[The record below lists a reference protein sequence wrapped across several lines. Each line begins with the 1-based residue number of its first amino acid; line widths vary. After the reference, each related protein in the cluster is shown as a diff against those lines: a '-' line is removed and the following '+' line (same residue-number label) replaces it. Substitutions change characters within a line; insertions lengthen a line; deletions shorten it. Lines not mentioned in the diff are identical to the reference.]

1 LTKQATGGRAPG
13 IFGNRFIQTILLS
26 NVLLQIG
33 IWVRN
38 FAILLYVSEVTDK
51 DPYAIALISVVEFAP
66 IFVFSFIGG
75 TFADRW
81 RPKRTMIWCDLL
93 SSASVFGVLL
103 AILFGS
109 WYTVYLVTFISA
121 ILSQFSQPSGMRL
134 FKRHVPPEQLQQGMA
149 LFQSLSAVFMV
160 LGPMLGTFAY
170 TRFGLETSV
179 AVMGIVFLLSGL
191 ILFRLPE
198 DDGMQKTETGKG
210 QFRRELVEGFR
221 YVWRSRMLRTLGLS
235 FMLAGLG
242 VGTAQALNL
251 FIVSERLGQEDTFLQ
266 YMLMVNG
273 VAMLIG
279 GGLVAGFAK
288 KVSPQLLLAVGMFV
302 GGVCTVIVGWSTSIP
317 LTLTTQ
323 FVNGLVF
330 PCIHIGISTLI
341 LRWSHETIVGRVN
354 GVLNPLFVGM
364 MVVAMSLA
372 GVLKDSFELTA
383 IFSGIGVVF
392 LIGTLVLLPVMKL
405 RTPEVLPAPDGAA
418 N

>member
-1 LTKQATGGRAPG
+1 LSTQSTAARAPG
-13 IFGNRFIQTILLS
+13 ILSNRFLQTILLS

-93 SSASVFGVLL
+93 SAASVFVVLL
-103 AILFGS
+103 AIHFGS
-109 WYTVYLVTFISA
+109 WHAVYLVTFISA
-121 ILSQFSQPSGMRL
+121 IMSQFSQPSGMRL

-149 LFQSLSAVFMV
+149 LFQSLMAIFMV

-170 TRFGLETSV
+170 SRFGLETSI
-179 AVMGIVFLLSGL
+179 AVMGVVFLLSAL
-191 ILFRLPE
+191 VLVRLPE
-198 DDGMQKTETGKG
+198 DNDMQKAPADKG

-221 YVWRSRMLRTLGLS
+221 YVWQSRMLRTLGAT

-251 FIVSERLGQEDTFLQ
+251 FVVSERLGQPDTFLQ

-273 VAMLIG
+273 AAMLIG
-279 GGLVAGFAK
+279 GGVVAGFAK
-288 KVSPQLLLAVGMFV
+288 KVPPQLLLAIGMFV

-317 LTLTTQ
+317 LTLATQ

-341 LRWSHETIVGRVN
+341 LRWSHESIVGRVN
-354 GVLNPLFVGM
+354 GVLNPMFVGM
-364 MVVAMSLA
+364 MVIAMSLA
-372 GVLKDSFELTA
+372 GVLKDSFELVT
-383 IFSGIGVVF
+383 IFSGIGLLF
-392 LIGTLVLLPVMKL
+392 LFGTLVLIPVMKL
-405 RTPEVLPAPDGAA
+405 RAPEILQSASGAS